1 MSAFASLNC
10 FIWRFGFYSSSSERS
25 LLDKILMDTLWSV
38 LIARS
43 AVITMPAF
51 QTQQQ
56 HTMQVGLVT
65 VGL

>member
-1 MSAFASLNC
+1 
-10 FIWRFGFYSSSSERS
+10 
-25 LLDKILMDTLWSV
+25 MDTLWSV

-56 HTMQVGLVT
+56 HTTQVGLVT